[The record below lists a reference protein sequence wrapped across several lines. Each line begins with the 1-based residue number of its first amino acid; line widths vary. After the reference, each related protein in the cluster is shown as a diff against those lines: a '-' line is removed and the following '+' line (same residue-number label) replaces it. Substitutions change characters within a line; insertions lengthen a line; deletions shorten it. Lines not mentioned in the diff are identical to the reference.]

1 MNAKLR
7 LRDWIWGSIAVLAV
21 VFVVRWLPV
30 SDAHAQTAWGGA
42 DRPFISPLPTPQ
54 PLSDEA
60 KIALDYISTQHIL
73 PVEEMQIVNEH
84 TRTYPLIGRT
94 FKAFTIWTQDPGKFQ
109 DFDLLVEVE
118 SGVVEPNVDAIAA
131 QEQVAY
137 QARYGRLTPELY
149 ARLQQASDDEL
160 LPIAVWLAPDPAAR
174 TQEEIFAALAGQFP
188 GAAESLVESGVPW
201 TVEDAATA
209 ATIRQSYFAMLSEDA
224 LRSMQPLVE
233 QIASFGVKATTLDPL
248 PSLFAQLPKRDLLAL
263 AERKDVELIYL
274 LENEA
279 APAMVE
285 AAATDRM
292 PTSWRQGSLSGA
304 GRSIAVLE
312 PDNIQNTGC
321 LNIVASRPGVRPGGY
336 DPNHKT
342 WVASV
347 LACNNATYRG
357 IAYNANVIDAGFDD
371 PNRDPDLAAATQW
384 AVQTQNAD
392 VVNASFSSNS
402 TQTMQWEDRVLDYWV
417 RYGPTIIVVAAGN
430 NTVNVTSPGKGWN
443 VITVGAID
451 DQGTASWSDDAMWGG
466 SNYANPTSTHNDRE
480 KPELAAPGA
489 SITMIGPGGNSVT
502 RDGTSLAAPQ
512 TAGLAVLLM
521 NRNAALVDRPEA
533 VKAVLMAGA
542 AHNVRDSRVMPS
554 GQDLYDGAGSIDA
567 VLSLQTAE
575 LGYTANNAATCDR
588 PCWWA
593 TDSLNVAPGANVSRS
608 FHATRGE
615 RIRVALAWFSNG
627 DPFYFLDGL
636 TVNYNRQVMAPSGV
650 QVTDGY
656 SASWDSTNELVEF
669 VAPETGIYT
678 IRAIRSASDT
688 STESNELGIAWSK
701 QATYLPDVRQNID
714 GYSMITVRNDGAE
727 PRQVRVTLFNGGYVD
742 TPTTTL
748 NPNQNWRV
756 TLPANLGYGFAVVDG
771 SEDLSVAVEQVG
783 ASQVSAYS
791 GVQANPLGD
800 PLWATTGGSLALPYV
815 YRSYSGYTSSLRLL
829 NTGAQA
835 ANVTLNYYD
844 LNGFSA
850 GQTTFNNLAALSAW
864 TTQPTTGNGFYG
876 SVAIQSSQPL
886 AVLSDAYN
894 TAIDIST
901 QAGVGATS
909 AYLPYI
915 MRNYGGWN
923 SCFVVRN
930 LDNATNNV
938 TITYYHSAGTTVES
952 QSIAA
957 NAMWTRCQQSIGG
970 MPDGPLS
977 ARIVSTSN
985 RPFVLAINQ
994 SQVSAGKHMSYNGS
1008 QQGSRVVIL
1017 PVLRRNHT
1025 ENNRAWSSG
1034 FQVQN
1039 AGDANTCFAVSYFTP
1054 AGASIAGQST
1064 GCLNPGYA
1072 QGFYLPNV
1080 TVNGMNDG
1088 LWSAVVTATQSIVV
1102 VANATCTSGCS
1113 GDNVY
1118 AYNGFGR

>member
-1 MNAKLR
+1 M
-7 LRDWIWGSIAVLAV
+7 
-21 VFVVRWLPV
+21 
-30 SDAHAQTAWGGA
+30 
-42 DRPFISPLPTPQ
+42 
-54 PLSDEA
+54 
-60 KIALDYISTQHIL
+60 
-73 PVEEMQIVNEH
+73 
-84 TRTYPLIGRT
+84 
-94 FKAFTIWTQDPGKFQ
+94 
-109 DFDLLVEVE
+109 
-118 SGVVEPNVDAIAA
+118 
-131 QEQVAY
+131 
-137 QARYGRLTPELY
+137 
-149 ARLQQASDDEL
+149 
-160 LPIAVWLAPDPAAR
+160 
-174 TQEEIFAALAGQFP
+174 
-188 GAAESLVESGVPW
+188 
-201 TVEDAATA
+201 
-209 ATIRQSYFAMLSEDA
+209 
-224 LRSMQPLVE
+224 
-233 QIASFGVKATTLDPL
+233 
-248 PSLFAQLPKRDLLAL
+248 
-263 AERKDVELIYL
+263 
-274 LENEA
+274 
-279 APAMVE
+279 
-285 AAATDRM
+285 
-292 PTSWRQGSLSGA
+292 
-304 GRSIAVLE
+304 
-312 PDNIQNTGC
+312 
-321 LNIVASRPGVRPGGY
+321 
-336 DPNHKT
+336 
-342 WVASV
+342 
-347 LACNNATYRG
+347 
-357 IAYNANVIDAGFDD
+357 
-371 PNRDPDLAAATQW
+371 
-384 AVQTQNAD
+384 
-392 VVNASFSSNS
+392 
-402 TQTMQWEDRVLDYWV
+402 
-417 RYGPTIIVVAAGN
+417 
-430 NTVNVTSPGKGWN
+430 
-443 VITVGAID
+443 
-451 DQGTASWSDDAMWGG
+451 
-466 SNYANPTSTHNDRE
+466 
-480 KPELAAPGA
+480 
-489 SITMIGPGGNSVT
+489 
-502 RDGTSLAAPQ
+502 AAPQ
-512 TAGLAVLLM
+512 VAGLAALLM

-533 VKAVLMAGA
+533 VKSVLMAGA

-575 LGYTANNAATCDR
+575 LGYAANNAATCDR

-593 TDSLNVAPGANVSRS
+593 ADSLNVAPGANVSRS

-636 TVNYNRQVMAPSGV
+636 TVNYNLQVMAPSGV

-656 SASWDSTNELVEF
+656 SASWDNANELVEF

-864 TTQPTTGNGFYG
+864 TTQPTTGGSFYG
-876 SVAIQSSQPL
+876 SVAIQSTQPL

-1039 AGDANTCFAVSYFTP
+1039 AGDGNTCFAVSYFKPT
-1054 AGASIAGQST
+1054 GASIAGQST